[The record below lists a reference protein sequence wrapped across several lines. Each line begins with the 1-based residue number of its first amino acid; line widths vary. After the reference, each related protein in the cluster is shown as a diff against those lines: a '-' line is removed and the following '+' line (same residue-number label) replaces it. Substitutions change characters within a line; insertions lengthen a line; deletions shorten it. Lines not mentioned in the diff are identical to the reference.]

1 MNIKDIAKLANV
13 SPMTVSNVIHGH
25 SERVSKATSEK
36 VLKIMNDNNYVPNL
50 SARSLHSSSSN
61 IIAIIVPQ
69 LGERE
74 NINIF
79 SDPYI
84 SQMIG
89 IFEKELREEGYFT
102 MIRCARTIADIN
114 LIIKNWNIDGV
125 IFIWP
130 FFENLIDQL
139 ISNSKIPM
147 VFVDS
152 FSEDPN
158 AYTVNSSNFSGAYLA
173 TKHLLDLGHRNIA
186 YARSMN
192 FNHLVDERF
201 NGYCKALEEVQ
212 IPINNKLIFKT
223 NSDYQTA
230 FSVGKDLAS
239 EILANKNI
247 SAVITNSDVIASG
260 ISAGVRN
267 NGLTVPKDLSII
279 GYNDS
284 FVALHSFPNLTSV
297 NQFIN
302 EKAEKTVLL
311 LLDKI
316 KKENKMPNKIVL
328 DVELIKREST
338 SILV

>member
-13 SPMTVSNVIHGH
+13 SPMTVSNVIHGRRD
-25 SERVSKATSEK
+25 RVSKATSEK
-36 VLKIMNDNNYVPNL
+36 VIKIMNDNNYVPNL

-74 NINIF
+74 NLNIF

-130 FFENLIDQL
+130 FFEKLINQL
-139 ISNSKIPM
+139 IENSKIPM

-152 FSEDPN
+152 FSEDPD
-158 AYTVNSSNFSGAYLA
+158 AFTVNSSNFSGAYLA
-173 TKHLLDLGHRNIA
+173 TKYLLELGHRNIA
-186 YARSMN
+186 YAKSIES
-192 FNHLVDERF
+192 NHLVNERF
-201 NGYCKALEEVQ
+201 SGYCKALEEVQ
-212 IPINNKLIFKT
+212 ISLNNNLIFKT
-223 NSDYQTA
+223 NSNYQTA
-230 FSVGKDLAS
+230 FSVGKN
-239 EILANKNI
+239 LANSILENREI
-247 SAVITNSDVIASG
+247 SAIITNSDVIASG
-260 ISAGVRN
+260 ISYGVREM
-267 NGLTVPKDLSII
+267 GYTVPKDLSII
-279 GYNDS
+279 GYNNS
-284 FVALHSFPNLTSV
+284 FTALHSYPTLTSV

-302 EKAEKTVLL
+302 KKAEKTVLL

-316 KKENKMPNKIVL
+316 KGNNKILNKIVL
-328 DVELIKREST
+328 DVELIKRGST
-338 SILV
+338 SELI